1 MQWTDPAY
9 CDIRLGFEVTAYVYV
24 RCRLPA
30 RPPAGGPGP
39 ANPHRTARMTD
50 TATPSPPAASERYA
64 LNPMYL
70 FRWEPTQ
77 DSHVLL
83 YPEGIVKLN
92 QTAGDIIERCDGK
105 RTVAELIAELQ
116 QRYPGD
122 DDRVAEGVYK
132 FLEVFRAK
140 GWIRRQA

>member
-1 MQWTDPAY
+1 MNETS
-9 CDIRLGFEVTAYVYV
+9 LLTAED
-24 RCRLPA
+24 RF
-30 RPPAGGPGP
+30 G
-39 ANPHRTARMTD
+39 
-50 TATPSPPAASERYA
+50 

-77 DSHVLL
+77 DAHVLL

-92 QTAGDIIERCDGK
+92 RTAAEIIEHCDG
-105 RTVAELIAELQ
+105 RSVADIVAALQ
-116 QRYPGD
+116 ARYPGD
-122 DDRVAEGVYK
+122 DDRVAGGVYK

>member
-1 MQWTDPAY
+1 
-9 CDIRLGFEVTAYVYV
+9 
-24 RCRLPA
+24 
-30 RPPAGGPGP
+30 
-39 ANPHRTARMTD
+39 MTD
-50 TATPSPPAASERYA
+50 TATPSPPAAGERYA

-92 QTAGDIIERCDGK
+92 QTAGDIIERCDGR

-116 QRYPGD
+116 HALRLYRERLAPPT
-122 DDRVAEGVYK
+122 
-132 FLEVFRAK
+132 
-140 GWIRRQA
+140 